1 VLGVKQFHLLKP
13 VKPWPPFS
21 RQINTM
27 NTIRFFDI
35 FIITA
40 KQGYHDNGSILIFFF
55 HSMNMISLSYAAPTS
70 SALRT
75 RQPTIEQQYLTESNV
90 SATPPTGIVLSPPA
104 CFALRLCLPDTL
116 ISRAKT
122 AEPTEM
128 PFATR
133 TRGVVG
139 SKTIY

>member
-75 RQPTIEQQYLTESNV
+75 RQPTIEQQYLAESNV
-90 SATPPTGIVLSPPA
+90 SATPPTGSAVTACMFRTASLSAGHTDKP
-104 CFALRLCLPDTL
+104 R
-116 ISRAKT
+116 KN
-122 AEPTEM
+122 
-128 PFATR
+128 
-133 TRGVVG
+133 G
-139 SKTIY
+139 